1 MSKIIVYILLIAMGG
16 YMAYGQIVKDRRCS
30 QPAIATVVG
39 RETKR
44 VRGSRGRRTTHYT
57 PVVEFA
63 TKEGQT
69 VRAAA
74 DIDSIFAKKYKDG
87 DTLEIRYNPH
97 NPEEIVVQGKSFR
110 SGVLGGGLLAR
121 IGIAGM
127 ILSLRK

>member
-1 MSKIIVYILLIAMGG
+1 MSRIIVYILLIAMGG
-16 YMAYGQIVKDRRCS
+16 YMAYAQIVKDRRCS

-44 VRGSRGRRTTHYT
+44 VRGSKGRRTTHYV
-57 PVVEFA
+57 PVVEFPA
-63 TKEGQT
+63 DGQT

-87 DTLEIRYNPH
+87 DTLEIRYNPDK
-97 NPEEIVVQGKSFR
+97 PEVFVVQSKSFR
-110 SGVLGGGLLAR
+110 SGVLGGGLLAL

>member
-1 MSKIIVYILLIAMGG
+1 MSKIIVYILLIALGG
-16 YMAYGQIVKDRRCS
+16 YMAYAQIVKDRRCS

-44 VRGSRGRRTTHYT
+44 VRGSRGRRTTHYV
-57 PVVEFA
+57 PVVEFPA
-63 TKEGQT
+63 DGQT

-110 SGVLGGGLLAR
+110 SAVLGGGLRAL

-127 ILSLRK
+127 SLSLRK